1 MDVSFEFCYSPLRHR
16 LQVSSRFDLI
26 SVHRPVLGDDLSSVC
41 ESLFINFP
49 YSYCITIENSERCQS
64 Q

>member
-41 ESLFINFP
+41 ESSFIIRTLVLHHN
-49 YSYCITIENSERCQS
+49 
-64 Q
+64 